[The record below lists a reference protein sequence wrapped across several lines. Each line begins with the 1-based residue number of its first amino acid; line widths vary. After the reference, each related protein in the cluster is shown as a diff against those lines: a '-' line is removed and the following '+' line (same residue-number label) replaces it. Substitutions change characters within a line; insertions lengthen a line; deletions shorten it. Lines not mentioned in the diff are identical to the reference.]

1 MREFG
6 EEIDKNHSLVY
17 QDGIP
22 CIEKNGEI
30 IYRGDQALS
39 LMEDKG
45 RAHIDKNHSYG
56 FKDGVCKF
64 YKHG

>member
-17 QDGIP
+17 EDGIP

-45 RAHIDKNHSYG
+45 RAHIDK
-56 FKDGVCKF
+56 
-64 YKHG
+64 